1 MALNWSVKKC
11 VNWQEIAGEDAPQS
25 EANTTESVV
34 FATMSIMMN
43 TITEANWEEFYARL
57 VMLEGVFGPQR
68 YRYTEA
74 EGKVDLFFQPEEIHR
89 RIGLSTNANTETKA
103 GFEKRMIREMRDTAE
118 RRLRAFKNTLPEPT
132 EAPTPVLRD
141 EVKS

>member
-57 VMLEGVFGPQR
+57 VMLEDVFGPQR

-74 EGKVDLFFQPEEIHR
+74 EGKVDLFFKPEEIHR
-89 RIGLSTNANTETKA
+89 RIGLTTNANVQTKA
-103 GFEKRMIREMRDTAE
+103 GFEKHIIREMRDTAD
-118 RRLRAFKNTLPEPT
+118 RRIREFKRNNPEAF
-132 EAPTPVLRD
+132 APKETPVLRD
-141 EVKS
+141 A